1 MRRRDTRSRAG
12 QAQVRQTQAARRA
25 LQNPA
30 QLTQQR
36 TPRSPPLFS
45 SSSHTKRTPVHET
58 HHTYACTQRQSGS
71 GPAAGPP
78 VQGRSQ
84 GRQSGRPR
92 TRRAAYREKE
102 GAQCAADSG
111 TEEGSRT
118 CPEKHGGAQG
128 LGRRCPSEK
137 ESGTQRAEH
146 S

>member
-12 QAQVRQTQAARRA
+12 QTQVRQTQAARRA

-36 TPRSPPLFS
+36 TPRSPLLSLS
-45 SSSHTKRTPVHET
+45 SPFTERTPVLET
-58 HHTYACTQRQSGS
+58 HHAHACTQRQSGS
-71 GPAAGPP
+71 GPAAGPL

-84 GRQSGRPR
+84 GRQSGRSR
-92 TRRAAYREKE
+92 TRRPAHREKE
-102 GAQCAADSG
+102 GAQCAADFG

-118 CPEKHGGAQG
+118 CPEKHGGAQD

-137 ESGTQRAEH
+137 ESATQRAER